1 MDRGLCGVEVTVRD
15 RQCPRRCASLLWAS
29 TKPTARLSSCFH
41 ASCTGHHGE
50 RCNNGS
56 IVAFYHLPG
65 TAHALTVARCLYPI
79 CESEG
84 PLRTLQSAF
93 SPTSLN
99 SDLLSLRI
107 SDTPGISKPARPIT
121 RQKSGSAAT
130 FTGPIHS
137 PPTSY
142 PLTIQSSPL
151 NFSLHCH
158 PPKLYPTNFCY
169 CHDFTHLP

>member
-1 MDRGLCGVEVTVRD
+1 MSGVEVTVRD
-15 RQCPRRCASLLWAS
+15 RQCPRRLRRCASLLWAS
-29 TKPTARLSSCFH
+29 TKPTAQLSSCFH

-50 RCNNGS
+50 RCNNVS
-56 IVAFYHLPG
+56 IVAFDHLPG
-65 TAHALTVARCLYPI
+65 TAHALTIARYLYPI
-79 CESEG
+79 CESKG

-93 SPTSLN
+93 SPTSL
-99 SDLLSLRI
+99 I
-107 SDTPGISKPARPIT
+107 QTSKAFESATFQESANTARPIT

-142 PLTIQSSPL
+142 PLTIQSSPP

-158 PPKLYPTNFCY
+158 PPKLDPTNFRC

>member
-1 MDRGLCGVEVTVRD
+1 MVLRLRD
-15 RQCPRRCASLLWAS
+15 RQCPRRLRRCASLFWAS

-41 ASCTGHHGE
+41 ASRTGHHRE

-56 IVAFYHLPG
+56 IIAFDHLPG

-79 CESEG
+79 CESKG
-84 PLRTLQSAF
+84 PYGRCSQLLALQALIQTSKAFESATLQESA
-93 SPTSLN
+93 N
-99 SDLLSLRI
+99 
-107 SDTPGISKPARPIT
+107 PARPIT

-142 PLTIQSSPL
+142 PLTIQSSPP
-151 NFSLHCH
+151 NYSLHCH
-158 PPKLYPTNFCY
+158 PPKLNPTNFRY